1 MKRIVFVIVL
11 AALLIAT
18 TGVATAGTTRIYF
31 TGKENCDTA
40 IFPRDWL
47 AGPNWQARGIYSICH
62 DKATIPQYTG
72 TSYLSDGRLQWL
84 VGQVN
89 PILATDLRME
99 TKEGGVWVGSAVLPA
114 NTDEVK
120 IVMQGEGLYEG
131 LQIRV
136 FLSYEYSTFWG
147 YIEDVGN

>member
-1 MKRIVFVIVL
+1 MKRVLFAIVL

-18 TGVATAGTTRIYF
+18 TGAASAGTTRIYF
-31 TGKENCDTA
+31 TGVEKCDA
-40 IFPRDWL
+40 PIFPQNWM

-62 DKATIPQYTG
+62 DRATIPQYTG

-99 TKEGGVWVGSAVLPA
+99 TKEGGVWVGSGVFPA
-114 NTDEVK
+114 NTDTVK
-120 IVMQGEGLYEG
+120 IVMQGEGLYAGQE
-131 LQIRV
+131 IRV
-136 FLSYEYSTFWG
+136 FLSYENSTIWG
-147 YIEDVGN
+147 YIEDTGN